1 MGSGVKVRE
10 KSVFAMSVCGD
21 EKWEEGKAN
30 MGHSSGLR
38 HVLPSG
44 WKRK

>member
-1 MGSGVKVRE
+1 M
-10 KSVFAMSVCGD
+10 FALNVCGD
-21 EKWEEGKAN
+21 EEWEGGKVN
-30 MGHSSGLR
+30 MGHSLGLR

>member
-1 MGSGVKVRE
+1 MGEGGKVCVCAER
-10 KSVFAMSVCGD
+10 VCGD
-21 EKWEEGKAN
+21 EELEGGKVN
-30 MGHSSGLR
+30 MGHSLSLR